1 MKTTNNNNT
10 TTTTTTT
17 VFQLSKIH
25 RLIRPLKSSISS
37 LETQLNQ
44 QQNRKQQQQQQQNK
58 KKKKNSFYSEPKS
71 NKRSLEEDLEFN
83 HTRSNYH
90 HHQKKYKRSNNNQ
103 QQQQQRKTTSQSKTN
118 PISSPI
124 FNSTP
129 AITTTNR
136 TFNSQ
141 DNQLIELETQI
152 KIDKLILAYKNI
164 LDAVYPTTTTTTTSS
179 SSSSAEHQISKL
191 STICARVIGRF
202 IERAIELETNQVG
215 KNSGNPDDDEEEQ
228 EQEQEQEQEAPIS
241 LFTELDWKTSVMDEW
256 YDAIPLLYRRYAL
269 AQHALTMILRAFPIQ
284 EPPTSKPQAKR
295 NGHQNG
301 PNNGIMSYQQKII
314 QAIHGLHRSYTTPF
328 IQSQALLI
336 LPSLFSLPTRT
347 WFEIYDDYQHKFE
360 LVDRFVDRL
369 IEVEEGRT
377 FLEICSDRE
386 MVGFIDLTIDRLGA
400 WAIESWLGQ
409 RESLICSRT
418 RWRRGREA
426 RQAGLES
433 SDSEAGME
441 EEAIVE
447 YDRQSSSIVLK
458 WINSLVVACLP
469 SSIHCAPA
477 RRQLNAISRLLFD
490 SLISHTSSSTIKEC
504 SKADNNFLGLLS
516 ITVESHRLTLFGLP
530 MFNTGSVERVR
541 REEEEEE
548 EEDVGGEGAKWSSGH
563 APMRL
568 QALIDKLGGGEE
580 RNEGKM
586 FNKAAKL
593 FFRGHR
599 STRLLAVLPGL
610 LSCQDRAVIPGL
622 EQLFQSVVE
631 GSYALERLAKGW
643 VESLLQS
650 DPASWWRVPSDH
662 SHPPPPA
669 HLDDEDEDL
678 SLQPVS
684 VAHDV
689 RRWLENWLG
698 LLDNAEKVRATID
711 DEHEPDPS
719 SLHLLEDHQ
728 EQEEEVEE
736 ELDIKPSP
744 SCTCSQVPLVIPP
757 EGEEQEEK
765 PEIQENSN
773 PPVGKKKQ
781 QRPGSSKVRVVVPLP
796 NPHPP
801 PAHPRR
807 KKRARSARLSLPS
820 SRRKKSRTPATSS
833 NTLSNTTATPNTIGN
848 KHLGSTVTP
857 TSTNTNTNALTP
869 AGSGGAGRKMK
880 SQARR
885 TGSMKSAGSN
895 KPGRSKKPVESRTR
909 RRRRRLEEEN
919 QEEGPDPKVQVD
931 EQDEQDEDD
940 DDDFD
945 AMDLLACKPRTS
957 SVFTTPTPSHTST
970 STSTLP
976 PH

>member
-1 MKTTNNNNT
+1 MKTTNNNNNT
-10 TTTTTTT
+10 TTTTTTTST

-44 QQNRKQQQQQQQNK
+44 QQNRKQQQQQQQNN

-103 QQQQQRKTTSQSKTN
+103 QQQQRKTTSKSKPRCSLSN
-118 PISSPI
+118 
-124 FNSTP
+124 N
-129 AITTTNR
+129 N
-136 TFNSQ
+136 N
-141 DNQLIELETQI
+141 N
-152 KIDKLILAYKNI
+152 NNN
-164 LDAVYPTTTTTTTSS
+164 
-179 SSSSAEHQISKL
+179 HKL

-215 KNSGNPDDDEEEQ
+215 KNSGNPDDDDEDE
-228 EQEQEQEQEAPIS
+228 EQEQEQEAPIS

-284 EPPTSKPQAKR
+284 EPPTSKMQAKR

-458 WINSLVVACLP
+458 WINSLVVA
-469 SSIHCAPA
+469 S
-477 RRQLNAISRLLFD
+477 
-490 SLISHTSSSTIKEC
+490 
-504 SKADNNFLGLLS
+504 
-516 ITVESHRLTLFGLP
+516 
-530 MFNTGSVERVR
+530 
-541 REEEEEE
+541 
-548 EEDVGGEGAKWSSGH
+548 
-563 APMRL
+563 
-568 QALIDKLGGGEE
+568 
-580 RNEGKM
+580 
-586 FNKAAKL
+586 
-593 FFRGHR
+593 
-599 STRLLAVLPGL
+599 VLPGL

-698 LLDNAEKVRATID
+698 LLDNAEKVRATMD

-728 EQEEEVEE
+728 EQEQEEQEEV

-744 SCTCSQVPLVIPP
+744 SCTCSQVPLVILP

-781 QRPGSSKVRVVVPLP
+781 QQRPGSSKVRVVVPLP
-796 NPHPP
+796 NPQPP

-833 NTLSNTTATPNTIGN
+833 NTLSNTSATTPNTTGN
-848 KHLGSTVTP
+848 KLLGSTVTP

-869 AGSGGAGRKMK
+869 SGSGGAGRQMK
-880 SQARR
+880 SQTKR
-885 TGSMKSAGSN
+885 TGIKKIGGS
-895 KPGRSKKPVESRTR
+895 KPGGSGKPVGSRAR
-909 RRRRRLEEEN
+909 CRRRLEEEN
-919 QEEGPDPKVQVD
+919 QEEELDPKDQVD
-931 EQDEQDEDD
+931 EQDEDEDD